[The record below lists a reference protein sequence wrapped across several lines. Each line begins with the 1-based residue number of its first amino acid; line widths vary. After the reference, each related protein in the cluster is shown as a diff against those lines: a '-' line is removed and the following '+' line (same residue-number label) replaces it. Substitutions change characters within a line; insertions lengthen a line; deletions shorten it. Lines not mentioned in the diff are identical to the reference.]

1 MEGCWL
7 AEGIPNTL
15 HWRSGPLQNGCQKE
29 LLITDALSQIQF
41 GGCRA
46 ECLLHPLRLQE
57 RVLPAGSSGTGR
69 PEHGLSGW
77 PR

>member
-1 MEGCWL
+1 M
-7 AEGIPNTL
+7 
-15 HWRSGPLQNGCQKE
+15 
-29 LLITDALSQIQF
+29 DALSQIHF

-69 PEHGLSGW
+69 PEHGLPGW
-77 PR
+77 PQEGEPVCRPAHHSGIPRWPTGSLLG